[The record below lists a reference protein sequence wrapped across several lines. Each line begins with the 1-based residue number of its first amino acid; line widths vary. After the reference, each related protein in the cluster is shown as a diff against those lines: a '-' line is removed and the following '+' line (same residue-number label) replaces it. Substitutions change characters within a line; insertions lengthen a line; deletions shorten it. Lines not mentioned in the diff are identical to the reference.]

1 MGVRVR
7 DVAAT
12 AIRRHA
18 SRSRAARKRRSRT
31 CGLAADAFP
40 VPMSRGRATMDG
52 AMKRLGMWAFYAIGA
67 VAVGYL
73 ALYLYAVLTTPE
85 VTPGEPIKIFR
96 KQDAPE
102 YS

>member
-1 MGVRVR
+1 
-7 DVAAT
+7 
-12 AIRRHA
+12 
-18 SRSRAARKRRSRT
+18 
-31 CGLAADAFP
+31 
-40 VPMSRGRATMDG
+40 MDG

-73 ALYLYAVLTTPE
+73 ALYLYAVLTTRE